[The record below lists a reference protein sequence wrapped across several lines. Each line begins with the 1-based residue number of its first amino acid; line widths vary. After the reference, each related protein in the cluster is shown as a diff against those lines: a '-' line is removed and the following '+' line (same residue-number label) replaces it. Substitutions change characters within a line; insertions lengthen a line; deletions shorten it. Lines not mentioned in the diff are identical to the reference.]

1 MMVFPEGLALKA
13 CCPER
18 APTLHVA
25 VVSAIAAHL
34 PWTLNNA
41 VAPAGF
47 WLRGLPQQK
56 IGSVIRS
63 LVAEPTEAD
72 PDYSPPPLDKRIAR
86 LAQAVP
92 PFNIFVC
99 APSTLASFITPDVSG
114 HARQSR
120 ARPGRTA
127 HARRNG
133 VSHMRDAATRLQVLP
148 WQPGRALRG
157 DWRAPGA
164 RAAGAC
170 SGARLAGLHRRL
182 PLLPHRR
189 AQGEQGPPF
198 MTNYTPAPAFACR
211 WVVKLSQGLPSRH
224 CETA

>member
-99 APSTLASFITPDVSG
+99 APSTLASFKTPDVSDMHG
-114 HARQSR
+114 NPGLDLAGLRMR
-120 ARPGRTA
+120 AAMECPTCVTLLLACRCCHG
-127 HARRNG
+127 
-133 VSHMRDAATRLQVLP
+133 SRDARCGVI
-148 WQPGRALRG
+148 
-157 DWRAPGA
+157 
-164 RAAGAC
+164 
-170 SGARLAGLHRRL
+170 GARLV
-182 PLLPHRR
+182 R
-189 AQGEQGPPF
+189 ALQELVQARGWQDSIAVFRCSHIGGHKASRGP
-198 MTNYTPAPAFACR
+198 R
-211 WVVKLSQGLPSRH
+211 S
-224 CETA
+224 